1 MLQNLAS
8 FIIPGKIIK
17 SLPIFKGTVSHS
29 PVLRPRAGNFLGR
42 IRGRQADH
50 GSRAGSRGGGTQR
63 QRCGGRRPRSQR
75 SGGAGR
81 RRRRRGGNGRGRGGG
96 GRRTRGRGG
105 RRWRGRDFYRGG
117 CGGLFLRSGW
127 SCPTPSTSHLQ
138 TVRYIPIYVCDDT
151 FLHGTGTENR
161 NYN

>member
-1 MLQNLAS
+1 MFLKTTH
-8 FIIPGKIIK
+8 IIFLCCKIWHLSSYREKIIK

-50 GSRAGSRGGGTQR
+50 GSRAGSRGGGTRR

-105 RRWRGRDFYRGG
+105 RWRRGRNFCRGG
-117 CGGLFLRSGW
+117 HEGRRLFLGSG
-127 SCPTPSTSHLQ
+127 SCPTSTSHLQ
-138 TVRYIPIYVCDDT
+138 TAQYV
-151 FLHGTGTENR
+151 L
-161 NYN
+161 